1 MKTTLEYIQHLKHFK
16 SVNAERLGIKKI
28 GIFGSVSRG
37 EQKEDSDL
45 DVFVDLQNPTY
56 YIMCEIKDRLEEIC
70 QCNVDLVR
78 LRPTLRPLLLK
89 RIEEDG
95 ITA

>member
-1 MKTTLEYIQHLKHFK
+1 MKNSQHYILQLRKFK
-16 SVNAERLGIKKI
+16 DENAERLGIQRI

-37 EQKEDSDL
+37 QQTDESDL
-45 DVFVDLQNPTY
+45 DVFVDLKNPTY
-56 YIMCEIKDRLEEIC
+56 YIMCEIKESLEKLC

-78 LRPTLRPLLLK
+78 LRPSLRPILLK